1 MSIKFVLWLLVFP
14 FYFNVVLLGE
24 GTSYG
29 SSYSLPVN
37 PAFKYSEKDADCLAW
52 NFILL
57 GTLNH
62 LVKQTNIHYMKIK
75 RQEDPDFNDYAKPLP
90 ETHVDEIIPA
100 RKMRKIISTIIDRE
114 GGVCSRELLYERS
127 CVLNSRRG
135 PAYALS
141 FYSDIKVS
149 YFSQVM
155 GIPMDQE
162 GVSEFDA
169 FLHNHMSE
177 YSETKTSLYG
187 LYCSSESL
195 PCLGGIFRH
204 GYFSYHFHNNFGFC
218 MLAKHQDFLKINN
231 IFDFKFYNDVE
242 NFHGYKMDKDSL
254 KEFIKRSNRM
264 AEEAVDSQ

>member
-1 MSIKFVLWLLVFP
+1 MNTKFVLWLLILVFK
-14 FYFNVVLLGE
+14 FNVALLGE
-24 GTSYG
+24 DTSYG
-29 SSYSLPVN
+29 LSDSLSVKPD
-37 PAFKYSEKDADCLAW
+37 FQYTEKEADCLAW
-52 NFILL
+52 KFILL

-62 LVKQTNIHYMKIK
+62 LVKQSNINYMVLK
-75 RQEDPDFNDYAKPLP
+75 RHEDPDFNYFDNPLP
-90 ETHVDEIIPA
+90 KTHVDEIIPA
-100 RKMRKIISTIIDRE
+100 KKMRNIIETIIDRE

-155 GIPMDQE
+155 GIPIDQDR
-162 GVSEFDA
+162 VSEFDV

-177 YSETKTSLYG
+177 YPETKTSLYG
-187 LYCSSESL
+187 LYCSSKSSS
-195 PCLGGIFRH
+195 CLGGIFRH

-218 MLAKHQDFLKINN
+218 MLAKHQDFLKLNN

-254 KEFIKRSNRM
+254 KEFIKRSNRI